1 VTNKKRQAYRLR
13 NWPDYNKALVRRGS
27 LTLWVG
33 EDMLAAWHEHQRTGR
48 RGCPRTYSAAAILTM
63 ATLSEV
69 YGLPLRATRGLL
81 LSVMALLGLCLPVPC
96 YTILCRRRQ
105 SLRVALP
112 RRKKSEPLHLVVD
125 STGVEI
131 YGEGEWKVR
140 RYGWSKR
147 RTWRKLHL
155 GVDESSGEV
164 AAAVST
170 NACGDGQALPAL
182 LSQVESAIAQVT
194 GDGGYDDRQCYD
206 AIGEQGARIWRHGN
220 TKAERHD
227 RDENLRYCRAH
238 GRAKWKRDFGY
249 HRRSLAEVAVFRL
262 KMIFGERASARSF
275 AGQAAQLLMRC
286 AALNRMT
293 RLGMPDSYKGERS
306 RGPAYELLYSKDA
319 GIIAPDHVDLGEGR
333 RKPVRCDRIA
343 SGQLTPF
350 LASKQFS
357 QCDPQPKLSRR
368 SMSWNRR

>member
-1 VTNKKRQAYRLR
+1 MTKKKRQAYRLR
-13 NWPDYNKALVRRGS
+13 NWPDYNKALTRRGS

-33 EDMLAAWHEHQRTGR
+33 ADVLEAWHEHERTGR

-63 ATLSEV
+63 ATLMEV

-81 LSVMALLGLCLPVPC
+81 LSVIELLGLSLPVPC
-96 YTILCRRRQ
+96 YTTLCRRRQ
-105 SLRVALP
+105 SLAVALP
-112 RRKKSEPLHLVVD
+112 RRGKSGPLHLVVD
-125 STGVEI
+125 STGVKV

-155 GVDESSGEV
+155 GVDEATGELL

-182 LSQVESAIAQVT
+182 LSQVEGEVAQVT
-194 GDGGYDDRQCYD
+194 GDGGYDDRRCYD
-206 AIGEQGARIWRHGN
+206 AIRERGARAVIPPQQGARIWRHGN

-238 GRAKWKRDFGY
+238 GRAKWKREFDY

-262 KMIFGERASARSF
+262 KMVFGERASARSF
-275 AGQAAQLLMRC
+275 AGQARQLLVRC

-293 RLGMPDSYKGERS
+293 HEGMPESYKV
-306 RGPAYELLYSKDA
+306 AA
-319 GIIAPDHVDLGEGR
+319 
-333 RKPVRCDRIA
+333 
-343 SGQLTPF
+343 
-350 LASKQFS
+350 
-357 QCDPQPKLSRR
+357 
-368 SMSWNRR
+368 